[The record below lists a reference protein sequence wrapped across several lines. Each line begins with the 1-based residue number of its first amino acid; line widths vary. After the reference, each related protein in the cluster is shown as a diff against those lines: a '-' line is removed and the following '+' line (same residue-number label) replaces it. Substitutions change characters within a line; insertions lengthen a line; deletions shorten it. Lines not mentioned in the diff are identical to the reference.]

1 MRSTLVAT
9 RQHLGSGLG
18 QTFFSL
24 VSNFFVAFKIVV
36 NVELTHDSILRV
48 RKLFM
53 AVSLNVRV
61 AFNSFLR
68 KIIFIMTTNK
78 AESPYSVRVLSNY
91 LKNTMKKVTPLM
103 MAGVPQDFILLWNI
117 GHEWCCRS
125 ARSSERS
132 GASDDSRRP
141 DRCDTKKTAVKME
154 PYVNKA
160 VSTISEW
167 ITENGLES

>member
-1 MRSTLVAT
+1 MQHRRACVARSLLRVSILD
-9 RQHLGSGLG
+9 QVWVKL
-18 QTFFSL
+18 FFSL
-24 VSNFFVAFKIVV
+24 VSNFFVVFKIVV

-68 KIIFIMTTNK
+68 KIIFITMTNK
-78 AESPYSVRVLSNY
+78 AEPPYSVRVLSNY

-117 GHEWCCRS
+117 GHDGVVGVRDLL
-125 ARSSERS
+125 S
-132 GASDDSRRP
+132 GVELLTTLDDLTVVIQRRQP
-141 DRCDTKKTAVKME
+141 
-154 PYVNKA
+154 
-160 VSTISEW
+160 
-167 ITENGLES
+167 